1 MAKNETDI
9 FNIVHPFEQI
19 KDKLG
24 GSFQGNYIYD
34 YLSEINAKTVV
45 IEEKYIDKDY
55 LIDYAKFYARSFNID
70 TKFTHRL
77 HFFSE
82 VFSNYDFQKIL
93 VGGEKEGFEK
103 LNNSYL
109 GFVVM
114 KPIKDED
121 GYFLVGRTLLKT
133 YLKEVIPGHEYRV
146 YNTDTY
152 QASLFGI
159 PLKINSL
166 PFQTQDKAVGACA
179 TTACW
184 IALYPLSALFGTQ
197 RESPFEVTEKS
208 VLFAS
213 LEERNFPNTT
223 GLSLLQ
229 MKSYFNSI
237 GLETEFINIEKIQ
250 KKFERLI
257 PDDYDIVADA
267 VRGYSEMKLPI
278 IAALKMEEENEE
290 DGEEDED
297 NHDKHAVIISGYRH
311 NNGILTELYIH
322 DDTIGPYSRAR
333 PNNNFSSLKNE
344 WTENRGYKSVLVEKL
359 MIPVYPKIRLSFDSI
374 YYIFLLAKRTK
385 RTKKAR
391 YELFLIEL
399 NKYKKFLS
407 KQKIKDKMEK
417 LYKPFPRY
425 LWIIRIYIEDKLLI
439 DQVFDATSVYPKEF
453 DRIRFITK

>member
-1 MAKNETDI
+1 
-9 FNIVHPFEQI
+9 
-19 KDKLG
+19 
-24 GSFQGNYIYD
+24 
-34 YLSEINAKTVV
+34 
-45 IEEKYIDKDY
+45 
-55 LIDYAKFYARSFNID
+55 
-70 TKFTHRL
+70 
-77 HFFSE
+77 
-82 VFSNYDFQKIL
+82 
-93 VGGEKEGFEK
+93 
-103 LNNSYL
+103 
-109 GFVVM
+109 M

-121 GYFLVGRTLLKT
+121 GNFLVGRTVLKT
-133 YLKEVIPGHEYRV
+133 YDKEVNPGNEIRV
-146 YNTDTY
+146 YNTDIY
-152 QASLFGI
+152 QSSLFGI
-159 PLKINSL
+159 PLKIDSL

-184 IALYPLSALFGTQ
+184 IALHPLSSIFGTQ

-208 VLFAS
+208 VSFTS
-213 LEERNFPNTT
+213 MEERNFPNTT

-407 KQKIKDKMEK
+407 KQKIKDKIEK